1 MWGKMT
7 TPEKEKEG
15 SPTLTAGTTIIR
27 SSPTKKVSI
36 NWNQVVKNLKFR
48 EFVKDALSTLMVNT
62 FDRYYGFYCPPD
74 GIGCSR
80 FDTTKAHVLNQ
91 RNNRVGI
98 ISARDY
104 QDAVGLIYRYRRQF
118 GWRA

>member
-1 MWGKMT
+1 MIK
-7 TPEKEKEG
+7 KEKVEN
-15 SPTLTAGTTIIR
+15 PTTTAGVDIVR
-27 SSPTKKVSI
+27 CSRTKKVSI

-80 FDTTKAHVLNQ
+80 FDTPKAHVLNQ
-91 RNNRVGI
+91 RINRDGI